1 MVSALGSQGRV
12 LYDRHVLYVDFPR
25 FGLPQPS
32 YINMVRDPLAM
43 QLSAYYFWR
52 ECFCVARQ
60 PFCVSALSQ
69 MQGDGDHQIRSMRH
83 ICSMGI
89 DDVYAQVDPQPTVG
103 LMTRWFCG
111 QDPVCKAPD
120 PQPHTQRH
128 LALERAVHHIR
139 MMYVWVGV
147 LERLEES
154 LRLLS
159 WVLPS
164 FFGGMATSQIAIENE
179 NDLKLYAFANRLLD
193 CRLSRCGKE
202 RMRWSAHVHNGEHGA
217 QEPHAG
223 PHFFANANIAAKRM
237 LDG

>member
-147 LERLEES
+147 LER
-154 LRLLS
+154 
-159 WVLPS
+159 
-164 FFGGMATSQIAIENE
+164 
-179 NDLKLYAFANRLLD
+179 
-193 CRLSRCGKE
+193 
-202 RMRWSAHVHNGEHGA
+202 
-217 QEPHAG
+217 
-223 PHFFANANIAAKRM
+223 
-237 LDG
+237 

>member
-1 MVSALGSQGRV
+1 MVWRQCRGFSFYPSRTGRV

-32 YINMVRDPLAM
+32 YINMVPTSASGPHQIKWVPPPDSYSQLTIPLLLQVRDPLAM

-147 LERLEES
+147 LER
-154 LRLLS
+154 
-159 WVLPS
+159 
-164 FFGGMATSQIAIENE
+164 
-179 NDLKLYAFANRLLD
+179 
-193 CRLSRCGKE
+193 
-202 RMRWSAHVHNGEHGA
+202 
-217 QEPHAG
+217 
-223 PHFFANANIAAKRM
+223 
-237 LDG
+237 